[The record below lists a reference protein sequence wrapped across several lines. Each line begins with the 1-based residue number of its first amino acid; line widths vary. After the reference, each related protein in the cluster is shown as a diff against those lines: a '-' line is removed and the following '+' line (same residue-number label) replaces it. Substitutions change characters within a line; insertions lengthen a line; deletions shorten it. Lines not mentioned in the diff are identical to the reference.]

1 MAPIR
6 FSAEDCLAALWGVT
20 GTDLIIVPGTAPR
33 MRVDGQLVPVPGA
46 PRLAPEDTEAIL
58 RSLLTQDQW
67 LEFTDGDLDFS
78 FTWRDLAR
86 IRGNAYR
93 QRGSIAIV
101 LRMMPNKIP
110 SFDDLGL
117 PQAVREFAKLSQGVV
132 LVTGPTG
139 SGKSTTLASLVDWI
153 NHNRAVHILTIE
165 DPIEYVHWHKKA
177 MITQRS
183 IGEDADSFAT
193 ALRSAM
199 REDPDTLHVAGLL
212 DQEPIGFAISMAK
225 TGHLV
230 FATLHT
236 TGTVS
241 TVDRLL
247 DAFPIDQ
254 QNQVRM
260 QLSGLLTGVVYQ
272 RLLPRIGG
280 GQVGAFEVLIANTAI
295 RTLIRDS
302 KTNQI
307 RNELQLGAREGMQTL
322 ENSLNQL
329 IADGL
334 ITYEDALARTDYPR
348 EIVSAPPAGR

>member
-1 MAPIR
+1 
-6 FSAEDCLAALWGVT
+6 
-20 GTDLIIVPGTAPR
+20 
-33 MRVDGQLVPVPGA
+33 
-46 PRLAPEDTEAIL
+46 
-58 RSLLTQDQW
+58 
-67 LEFTDGDLDFS
+67 
-78 FTWRDLAR
+78 
-86 IRGNAYR
+86 
-93 QRGSIAIV
+93 
-101 LRMMPNKIP
+101 
-110 SFDDLGL
+110 
-117 PQAVREFAKLSQGVV
+117 
-132 LVTGPTG
+132 
-139 SGKSTTLASLVDWI
+139 
-153 NHNRAVHILTIE
+153 
-165 DPIEYVHWHKKA
+165 

-199 REDPDTLHVAGLL
+199 REDPDILL
-212 DQEPIGFAISMAK
+212 VGELRDQESIGFAISMAK

-254 QNQVRM
+254 QSQVRM

-322 ENSLNQL
+322 ESSLNQL
-329 IADGL
+329 IAKGL
-334 ITYEDALARTDYPR
+334 ITYEEALARTDYPR